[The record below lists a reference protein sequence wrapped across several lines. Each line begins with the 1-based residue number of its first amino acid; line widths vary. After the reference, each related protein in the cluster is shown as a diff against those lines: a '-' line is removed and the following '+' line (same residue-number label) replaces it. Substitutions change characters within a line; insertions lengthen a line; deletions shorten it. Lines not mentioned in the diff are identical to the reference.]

1 MKKQNK
7 NWFATWF
14 DSPYYHVLYKN
25 RDYKEA
31 EFFIT
36 NLVNFLQPKKE
47 DKILDLACGAGRH
60 SIFLNGLGYQVTGV
74 DLAANSIEEANKS
87 KNKTLNFD
95 VHDMREVYRENEFNF
110 IFNLF
115 TSFGYF
121 ESDADNIKM
130 LQSVEKSLKPNGIFV
145 LDFFNAK
152 KVIANLVKTETKI
165 VDGTTF
171 HLKRE
176 VKNGHIIKHIDF
188 KSDNKPYSYFEKVQA
203 VHLEDFKRLFSNTN
217 MEIIHTFGN
226 FKLEKFEEEKSNRLI
241 LVVRK
246 KRLSSESKI

>member
-1 MKKQNK
+1 MTKKK
-7 NWFATWF
+7 ENWFATWF
-14 DSPYYHVLYKN
+14 DSPFYHILYKN

-36 NLVNFLQPKKE
+36 NLVKFLKPKKE

-60 SIFLNGLGYQVTGV
+60 SIFMNGMGYQITGV
-74 DLAANSIEEANKS
+74 DLAPNSIEEAKKS
-87 KNKTLNFD
+87 KNKTLDFD
-95 VHDMREVYRENEFNF
+95 VHDMREVYRENEFDF

-130 LQSVEKSLKPNGIFV
+130 LQSIEKGLKKDGIFV

-152 KVIANLVKTETKI
+152 KVIANLVKEEAKT

-171 HLKRE
+171 HLKRKVE
-176 VKNGHIIKHIDF
+176 NGYIIKNIDF
-188 KSDNKPYSYFEKVQA
+188 EDNNEHFSYFEKVQA
-203 VHLEDFKRLFSNTN
+203 VFLEDFKTLFSHTN
-217 MEIIHTFGN
+217 MEIIHTFGG
-226 FKLEKFEEEKSNRLI
+226 FGLEEFDEDESDRLI
-241 LVVRK
+241 LVVGK
-246 KRLSSESKI
+246 K